1 MARAG
6 RSGTAYSLVAGDE
19 LAYFIDL
26 QLFLGNA
33 VKTVP
38 KNKTAGG
45 GGEDADWHNLLGE
58 VVHWILAMPSKQCE
72 HILKSPQ
79 VPQSV
84 YDDYSDQLQSWHENS
99 LELSGARDVAD
110 RGYVKYLKSRPGAS
124 AESAKRSKK
133 MSKGPEARQIGAH
146 PIMLSSV
153 AETGGESSSSPQK
166 ANNGSL
172 KTTAEAEEKR
182 AAFLEEMK
190 KFRPQSVGHCYLT
203 NSLWSIVGSKPF
215 LVLLQTIF
223 EIGNTAKSSQVRSVM
238 TVKRGRHDAAIQRRK
253 TQEEDGENGDDQDEE
268 QEEAHAEKMHEEGT
282 QRETLQESTQ
292 VS

>member
-1 MARAG
+1 MGYWQCPRNN
-6 RSGTAYSLVAGDE
+6 V
-19 LAYFIDL
+19 
-26 QLFLGNA
+26 N
-33 VKTVP
+33 TV
-38 KNKTAGG
+38 
-45 GGEDADWHNLLGE
+45 
-58 VVHWILAMPSKQCE
+58 
-72 HILKSPQ
+72 LKSQQ

-146 PIMLSSV
+146 PIMLSSA

-203 NSLWSIVGSKPF
+203 NLTSLWSIVGSKPF
-215 LVLLQTIF
+215 LILLQTIF

-253 TQEEDGENGDDQDEE
+253 TQEEDGENGDYQDEE
-268 QEEAHAEKMHEEGT
+268 QEEADTEKMQEEGT